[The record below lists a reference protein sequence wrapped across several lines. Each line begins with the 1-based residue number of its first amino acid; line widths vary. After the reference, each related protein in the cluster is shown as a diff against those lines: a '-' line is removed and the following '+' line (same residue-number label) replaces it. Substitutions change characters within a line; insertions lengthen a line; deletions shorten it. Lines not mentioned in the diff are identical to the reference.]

1 MHLDDVR
8 RRLARV
14 NAARSAATAANADEL
29 ELEHAFAC
37 GEHLAVYGSLAPG
50 RENHQVLAGCPGT
63 WTPGFTTGRVAE
75 RQFRV
80 FTYAADGAHVAVQVL
95 RSRHLRGFW
104 RELDAFE
111 GVEYRRIL
119 VPVFARGGDL
129 AGVANLYEAV
139 TPVARARLRGRTCRA
154 WCSRRSR

>member
-1 MHLDDVR
+1 MRVLDDVL

-14 NAARSAATAANADEL
+14 NAARFAATAAGDDDL
-29 ELEHAFAC
+29 ELEYTFAC
-37 GEHLAVYGSLAPG
+37 DEHLAVYGSLAPG
-50 RENHQVLAGCPGT
+50 RENHHLLAGCPGT

-80 FTYAADGAHVAVQVL
+80 FTYAADGAHIAVHVL
-95 RSRHLRGFW
+95 RSHHLRGFW

-111 GVEYRRIL
+111 GAEYRRIL
-119 VPVFARGGDL
+119 VPVFTRGGGL

-139 TPVARARLRGRTCRA
+139 TPVA
-154 WCSRRSR
+154 